1 MKPHNAPR
9 VIAQTGAREIH
20 AGLRTTQEGPMR
32 FRNEK
37 LVMGTIPGLEYNRTV
52 VLQKDVEALVKAV
65 NA

>member
-1 MKPHNAPR
+1 M
-9 VIAQTGAREIH
+9 
-20 AGLRTTQEGPMR
+20 EGPMR
-32 FRNEK
+32 YRNQK